1 MPNQHTRKYEPSAAA
16 KNRSIRIPDDEWTQL
31 QAGAAALGETVS
43 ATLRE
48 GGLARARR
56 ALAKQR

>member
-1 MPNQHTRKYEPSAAA
+1 MPNQHTVKFVPPAA
-16 KNRSIRIPDDEWTQL
+16 RRPTSIKLSLEQMTELQL
-31 QAGAAALGETVS
+31 GAAALGETVS